1 MRAAGILEL
10 PPAAAAARP
19 FLSATAFKR
28 RASGFVRE
36 PRRYYRYRQEPLNHS
51 KNTLQSGRRGRAGR
65 APIALCPGRLPDL
78 DRLAPTVWRSST
90 APVCCTNNMPRPHS
104 PPPTPPPF
112 CRPHRPQVRF
122 RRSGQ
127 CDAAVAK
134 MKGHGERV
142 AGGRSWL
149 EECRFDVKVK
159 RGSLRMQRVA
169 TISPLF
175 HYFFKW
181 LVDFV

>member
-1 MRAAGILEL
+1 MCTFSGKSQAAL
-10 PPAAAAARP
+10 PFQSFPISYQPRCVPPEFLSSPPAAAAAAARP

-142 AGGRSWL
+142 AGGRS
-149 EECRFDVKVK
+149 
-159 RGSLRMQRVA
+159 
-169 TISPLF
+169 
-175 HYFFKW
+175 
-181 LVDFV
+181 